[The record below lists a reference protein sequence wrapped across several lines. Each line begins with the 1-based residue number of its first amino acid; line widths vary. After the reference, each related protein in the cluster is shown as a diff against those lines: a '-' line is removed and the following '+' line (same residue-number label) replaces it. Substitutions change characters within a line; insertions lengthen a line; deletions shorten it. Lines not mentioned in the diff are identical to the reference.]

1 MPTDVAR
8 GGQESQG
15 NDGKS
20 DRERQDPELVELLAR
35 CDVLEAR
42 FPIFMAEMIRRREE
56 SNEKLRRLGFSH
68 CIV

>member
-1 MPTDVAR
+1 LGR
-8 GGQESQG
+8 RSKG

-20 DRERQDPELVELLAR
+20 DRERQDPELVELVAR

-42 FPIFMAEMIRRREE
+42 HGIFMAEMIRRRDEF
-56 SNEKLRRLGFSH
+56 NEKLRRHGLGH